1 MTMYLQKNYNGTF
14 AVSIKNELRDSEM
27 FKGID
32 YITIMEDIPKSC
44 TFARLNKFLQETFG
58 CTKLVLDF

>member
-1 MTMYLQKNYNGTF
+1 MTMYLQKNYKGTF
-14 AVSIKNELRDSEM
+14 AVSIKNNLVDSEM

-32 YITIMEDIPKSC
+32 YITVMDDIPSTC
-44 TFARLNKFLQETFG
+44 TFVRLNEFLQEQFG

>member
-14 AVSIKNELRDSEM
+14 AVSMKNEFRDSEM

-32 YITIMEDIPKSC
+32 YIVIIDNLPK
-44 TFARLNKFLQETFG
+44 TMTMKGLYEMLQKDYG
-58 CTKLVLDF
+58 CRKLVLDF

>member
-1 MTMYLQKNYNGTF
+1 MTMYLQKNYKGTF
-14 AVSIKNELRDSEM
+14 AVSVKNILVDSEM

-32 YITIMEDIPKSC
+32 YITIMDDIPG
-44 TFARLNKFLQETFG
+44 TYPLERLNKLLQEQFG